1 MEIIS
6 VMKEKLPKSLTQK
19 WRRHIIIKTYSL
31 KVTLLKI
38 QNSSR
43 TIFLRN
49 TNNTFEKDN
58 NNVLKKL
65 IKFNHFWFSFHK
77 T

>member
-6 VMKEKLPKSLTQK
+6 VMKEKLSKSLTQK
-19 WRRHIIIKTYSL
+19 WGRHIIIKTYSL

-38 QNSSR
+38 QNSSK

-58 NNVLKKL
+58 NNVALHQKL
-65 IKFNHFWFSFHK
+65 MVQ
-77 T
+77 